1 MIANN
6 FKIEQYE
13 SPNGLSIS
21 DLIMVLGGELEI
33 YPALLMEQ
41 IGQKE
46 GVKAIIRDYLK
57 GLATYEQVREKV
69 SEIV

>member
-1 MIANN
+1 MLDIDNLQ
-6 FKIEQYE
+6 E
-13 SPNGLSIS
+13 LSAP

-41 IGQKE
+41 IGE
-46 GVKAIIRDYLK
+46 EEEAKAIVRDYLK
-57 GLATYEQVREKV
+57 GLATYEQVKEKV

>member
-1 MIANN
+1 MLDIDNLQ
-6 FKIEQYE
+6 E
-13 SPNGLSIS
+13 LSAP
-21 DLIMVLGGELEI
+21 DLIMILGEELEI

-41 IGQKE
+41 IGEEE
-46 GVKAIIRDYLK
+46 GAKAIVRDYLK

>member
-1 MIANN
+1 
-6 FKIEQYE
+6 
-13 SPNGLSIS
+13 
-21 DLIMVLGGELEI
+21 MVLGGELEI

>member
-1 MIANN
+1 MYNLEEIDNLQ
-6 FKIEQYE
+6 E
-13 SPNGLSIS
+13 LSAP
-21 DLIMVLGGELEI
+21 DLIMILGEELGV

-41 IGQKE
+41 IGQE
-46 GVKAIIRDYLK
+46 EEAKAIVRDYLK

>member
-1 MIANN
+1 MI
-6 FKIEQYE
+6 
-13 SPNGLSIS
+13 
-21 DLIMVLGGELEI
+21 LGEELAV

-41 IGQKE
+41 IGEEE

>member
-1 MIANN
+1 MYNLEEIDNLQ
-6 FKIEQYE
+6 E
-13 SPNGLSIS
+13 LSAP
-21 DLIMVLGGELEI
+21 DLIMILGEELAI

-41 IGQKE
+41 IGE
-46 GVKAIIRDYLK
+46 EEEAKAIVRDYLK

>member
-1 MIANN
+1 LIGND

-13 SPNGLSIS
+13 SPNELSIA

-41 IGQKE
+41 IGQE
-46 GVKAIIRDYLK
+46 EEAKAIVRDYLK

-69 SEIV
+69 SEII

>member
-1 MIANN
+1 MLDIDNL
-6 FKIEQYE
+6 Q
-13 SPNGLSIS
+13 

-41 IGQKE
+41 IGE
-46 GVKAIIRDYLK
+46 EEEAKAIVRDYLK